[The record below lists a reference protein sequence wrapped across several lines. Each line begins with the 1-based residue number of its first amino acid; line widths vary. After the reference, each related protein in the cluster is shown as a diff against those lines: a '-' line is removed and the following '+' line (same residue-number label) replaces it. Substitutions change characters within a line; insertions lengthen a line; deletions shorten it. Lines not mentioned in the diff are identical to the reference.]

1 MILMEN
7 LSVWN
12 GGYKEGSYLFT
23 LLLNNQTEEKL
34 EIVLSGEVDIA
45 SAPEFKT
52 KLYDIIGDG
61 KKDIVLLCDGLKYI
75 DSTGLGILVGALKKV
90 KLHQRNVYIYQ
101 LRDNIKKLFRIT
113 GLDMVFILEEA
124 V

>member
-1 MILMEN
+1 M
-7 LSVWN
+7 
-12 GGYKEGSYLFT
+12 FT
-23 LLLNNQTEEKL
+23 LKLNNQTKDKL
-34 EIVLSGEVDIA
+34 EIALSGEIDIA

-52 KLYDIIGDG
+52 KLYALIGDG
-61 KKDIVLLCDGLKYI
+61 KKDIILFCNGLKYI
-75 DSTGLGILVGALKKV
+75 DSTGLGILVGALKMV

-101 LRDNIKKLFRIT
+101 LRDIIKKLFHIT

>member
-1 MILMEN
+1 M
-7 LSVWN
+7 
-12 GGYKEGSYLFT
+12 FT
-23 LLLNNQTEEKL
+23 LLLDNQTEDKL
-34 EIVLSGEVDIA
+34 EIFLSGEIDIA

-52 KLYDIIGDG
+52 KLYDLIGDG
-61 KKDIVLLCDGLKYI
+61 KKDIVLLCNDLRYI

-90 KLHQRNVYIYQ
+90 KSHERNVYIYK
-101 LRDNIKKLFRIT
+101 LRDNIRKLFHIT